1 MTEYSIFLI
10 NFYTFLLKIQC
21 DYKKNVTTVIYIL
34 FGMMINIVFYIFVT
48 LYHIEKNKENHFH
61 FTHNRIDLYH
71 N

>member
-34 FGMMINIVFYIFVT
+34 FGMMINIVFLYICNT
-48 LYHIEKNKENHFH
+48 LPHRKK
-61 FTHNRIDLYH
+61 
-71 N
+71 